1 MSISSVFRAFVPFA
15 FASVPNMQRPAV
27 HLGLGTVWFSRPLA
41 VGSCLCTP
49 GSREVWRH
57 KQLPEVALLNLSL
70 SAVYLCSLAAWAF
83 LSWVCS
89 QKLRALD
96 ASSCAGLHLGWNPRF
111 STPTPGKA
119 AQLPGPQTAVR
130 KLKGGRNGGFPYSL
144 WAAGVPLPALESE
157 LEASAS
163 SGYTPLLTST
173 PRPLLHLHVTAGGRH
188 CPSGQLFWIHL
199 FGLPIVAHAFC
210 PGFLLLLIFNFI

>member
-1 MSISSVFRAFVPFA
+1 MSISSVFKASVPFA
-15 FASVPNMQRPAV
+15 ICICSKYAVPSISS
-27 HLGLGTVWFSRPLA
+27 GLGTVWFSRPLA

-57 KQLPEVALLNLSL
+57 KQLPEVAFLNLSL
-70 SAVYLCSLAAWAF
+70 SAVYLCSLAAWGF
-83 LSWVCS
+83 LFWICR

-96 ASSCAGLHLGWNPRF
+96 PHSCAGLHWGWNPRF
-111 STPTPGKA
+111 TTPTPGKA

-130 KLKGGRNGGFPYSL
+130 KLKRGRNGGFPYSFR
-144 WAAGVPLPALESE
+144 AAGVPLLALKSE

-173 PRPLLHLHVTAGGRH
+173 SRLLLHLTLWRVGDTAH
-188 CPSGQLFWIHL
+188 SASSSGST
-199 FGLPIVAHAFC
+199 
-210 PGFLLLLIFNFI
+210 FLVSQ